1 MSRILVVEDERTTRH
16 FLSEVL
22 RKAGH
27 GVWTASDGVEAL
39 EQLRDRQF
47 DLLLL
52 DIWLPGM
59 NGLEL
64 LDHMPD
70 RHPAPKVII
79 MTSDET
85 PEMIL
90 GAIRKRA
97 YRYVVKPVRPEEL
110 NEYVSSA
117 LSAPPEMPPIEVVS
131 ASPRWVELVVPCT
144 LEVAERIQS
153 FLGRLDSDLSE
164 EIRESVGRVFREM
177 LLNAIEW
184 GGQLD
189 PQRKVRIAYIRA
201 RQMLL
206 YRIADPGPGF
216 RFEDLAHAA
225 VGQRPDKP
233 MAHMQVRE
241 EKGIRPGGF
250 GILMARAMVDELIY
264 NEAQNEVIFIKYLGQ

>member
-22 RKAGH
+22 RAAGH
-27 GVWTASDGVEAL
+27 EVRTASDGMRAMGRL
-39 EQLRDRQF
+39 KDQQF

-59 NGLEL
+59 SGLEL
-64 LDHMPD
+64 LDRLPD

-79 MTSDET
+79 MTSDDT
-85 PEMIL
+85 PETVL

-110 NEYVSSA
+110 TLYVSAA
-117 LSAPPEMPPIEVVS
+117 LSAPSELPPIEVVS
-131 ASPRWVELVVPCT
+131 ARPRWVELVVPCT

-153 FLGRLDSDLSE
+153 FLGCLDSDLSME
-164 EIRESVGRVFREM
+164 VRESVGRVFREL

-189 PQRKVRIAYIRA
+189 PQRKVRIAYVRA
-201 RQMLL
+201 RRMLL

-216 RFEDLAHAA
+216 RFEDLPHAA
-225 VGQRPDKP
+225 VGQRSDQP
-233 MAHMQVRE
+233 MAHMKIRE
-241 EKGIRPGGF
+241 ERGIRPGGF

-264 NEAQNEVIFIKYLGQ
+264 NEAQNEVIFIKYLD